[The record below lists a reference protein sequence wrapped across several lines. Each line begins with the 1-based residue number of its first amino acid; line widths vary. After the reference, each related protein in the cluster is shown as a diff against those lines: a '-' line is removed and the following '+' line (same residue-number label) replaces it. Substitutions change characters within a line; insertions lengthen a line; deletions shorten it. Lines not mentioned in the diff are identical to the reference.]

1 MTVRRGYTEIR
12 LLDASSMKQKTM
24 AIIGIAVT
32 AVLMA
37 GLAYAVFLYSQD
49 PDSTAGMVAMG
60 TLSSGLM
67 IFLILFALVYTK
79 PSPKN
84 EYMEIYQGICS
95 RCGTRFGEDGVCPKC
110 GRRRPS

>member
-1 MTVRRGYTEIR
+1 
-12 LLDASSMKQKTM
+12 
-24 AIIGIAVT
+24 
-32 AVLMA
+32 
-37 GLAYAVFLYSQD
+37 
-49 PDSTAGMVAMG
+49 
-60 TLSSGLM
+60 M